1 MLQPTLTRRV
11 EDSLRALN
19 GAAPLIEVLEAL
31 NAAYQNIDTCLLGIA
46 EGGGNKIQ
54 DNSSAAHS
62 QLASLNNVTKQFSAR
77 SIFREVERLE
87 QQLSAALGEW
97 LDEPKFV
104 TNFLEKL
111 DAFAESYSVYV
122 AHQAGTN
129 ALPLL
134 LVARHLLQAL
144 ENLRGFLEY
153 LSANW
158 SWQVKPKADEAELS
172 LVLSNISNLQDFSE
186 KLAAL
191 SALYAELCYVLG
203 VSTASHPLRIGKI
216 ESGSLWTRLFGET
229 RVIGLMVALV
239 EGTVRFLHRNYTTEG
254 KFSAI
259 PRKIEALDSI
269 LDFSNRLKESGAD
282 ISALQESL
290 TKNAVT
296 ITNSLNTLI
305 LNQPVVEVNGKV
317 LSVGK
322 EVQKALLE
330 QASTPKI
337 SYETPDIDRTEEA

>member
-19 GAAPLIEVLEAL
+19 GAAPLIGVLEAL
-31 NAAYQNIDTCLLGIA
+31 NAAYQKIDTCLLGIA
-46 EGGGNKIQ
+46 EGGGNQIY

-62 QLASLNNVTKQFSAR
+62 QLASLSSVTKKFSAR
-77 SIFREVERLE
+77 SLFREVERLE
-87 QQLSAALGEW
+87 QQLSATLGEG

-134 LVARHLLQAL
+134 LIARHLLQAL

-158 SWQVKPKADEAELS
+158 SGQMKPQTDEAELS
-172 LVLSNISNLQDFSE
+172 LVLTNISNLEDFAE
-186 KLAAL
+186 KLLAL
-191 SALYAELCYVLG
+191 YALYAELCYVLG
-203 VSTASHPLRIGKI
+203 VSAASHPLRIGKI
-216 ESGSLWTRLFGET
+216 ESGSLWTRLFGDT
-229 RVIGLMVALV
+229 KVIGLMVELV
-239 EGTVRFLHRNYTTEG
+239 EGAVRFLHRNYTTEG

-259 PRKIEALDSI
+259 PKKIEALDSI

-282 ISALQESL
+282 VSSLQESL
-290 TKNAVT
+290 AKNAVS
-296 ITNSLNTLI
+296 IANSLNTLI
-305 LNQPVVEVNGKV
+305 SSQPVVEVNGKV
-317 LSVGK
+317 LSIGQ
-322 EVQKALLE
+322 EAQKAHLE
-330 QASTPKI
+330 QALTKKI
-337 SYETPDIDRTEEA
+337 TYEVPDTNQPDEE